1 MANTRGV
8 NCHPSHSGLPQE
20 YILSDFW
27 IDSVELYLSPEMLL
41 NILSKL
47 YIPLCGV
54 IFQIYGVKITGKVF
68 ASQKLKLDF
77 LEIFLKLELKFTH
90 ASPLVKT
97 ISHVI

>member
-1 MANTRGV
+1 MANTLGV

-20 YILSDFW
+20 CILSDFW

-41 NILSKL
+41 NVLSKL

-68 ASQKLKLDF
+68 ASQKLKLDN
-77 LEIFLKLELKFTH
+77 FTH

-97 ISHVI
+97 ISHVIWERGMNKIV